1 MVGVDEDEGWLE
13 CVGLMECWKK
23 RTMTDGSSGDAH
35 LSYVQIFNVNSTA
48 TQQGC

>member
-1 MVGVDEDEGWLE
+1 MVGVCEADGMLE
-13 CVGLMECWKK
+13 E

-35 LSYVQIFNVNSTA
+35 QSYVQIFNVNSTA